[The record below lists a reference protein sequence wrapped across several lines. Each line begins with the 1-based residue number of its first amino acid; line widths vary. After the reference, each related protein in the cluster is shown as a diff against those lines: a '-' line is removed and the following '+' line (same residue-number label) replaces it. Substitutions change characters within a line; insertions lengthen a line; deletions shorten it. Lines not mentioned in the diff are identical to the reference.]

1 MLFKVVHV
9 CISLMYTLKRRCVV
23 GLFLH
28 TYIRTYIRTQKFP
41 SFVLKE
47 SNDEMKNVKR
57 KLPLIFFIEEKDEG
71 KTRPPRALSPPAWPS
86 GAPSNR
92 ARGVCGGGLLLLLRV
107 RPVLVGHHQ
116 RKAQNARY
124 FSIIIIIINNN
135 IVFVLPGGRGVGI
148 RSRSPRRLGLRRHE
162 MRLGRAQR
170 TRDSFVFV

>member
-9 CISLMYTLKRRCVV
+9 CISLMYTLKRTRCVV

-28 TYIRTYIRTQKFP
+28 TYIHTYTKIPF
-41 SFVLKE
+41 LCALE
-47 SNDEMKNVKR
+47 SNDEMKNMSKENSPSF
-57 KLPLIFFIEEKDEG
+57 LIEEKDEG

-92 ARGVCGGGLLLLLRV
+92 GGGGGGLLLLLRV

-124 FSIIIIIINNN
+124 FSIIIIIINN

-170 TRDSFVFV
+170 TRDSFIFV

>member
-23 GLFLH
+23 GLILH
-28 TYIRTYIRTQKFP
+28 NKTQKFP
-41 SFVLKE
+41 SFVLE
-47 SNDEMKNVKR
+47 SNDEMKNMSKENSPSF
-57 KLPLIFFIEEKDEG
+57 LIEEKDEG

-124 FSIIIIIINNN
+124 FSIIIIIINN

>member
-1 MLFKVVHV
+1 MLLKVVHV
-9 CISLMYTLKRRCVV
+9 CISLMCTLKRTRCVV

-28 TYIRTYIRTQKFP
+28 TYVRTYTKIPF
-41 SFVLKE
+41 LCALE
-47 SNDEMKNVKR
+47 SNDEMKNMSKENSPSF
-57 KLPLIFFIEEKDEG
+57 LIEEKDEG

-92 ARGVCGGGLLLLLRV
+92 ARGVCGGLLLLLLRV

-124 FSIIIIIINNN
+124 FSIIIIIN

-170 TRDSFVFV
+170 TRDSFIFV

>member
-1 MLFKVVHV
+1 MLFKVVPVVHV
-9 CISLMYTLKRRCVV
+9 CISLMCTLKRRCVV
-23 GLFLH
+23 GLILH
-28 TYIRTYIRTQKFP
+28 NKTQKFP
-41 SFVLKE
+41 SFVLE
-47 SNDEMKNVKR
+47 SNDEMKNMSKENSPSF
-57 KLPLIFFIEEKDEG
+57 LIEEKDEG

-86 GAPSNR
+86 GPPSNR
-92 ARGVCGGGLLLLLRV
+92 GVCDGGLLLLLRV

-124 FSIIIIIINNN
+124 FSIIIIIINN

-170 TRDSFVFV
+170 TRDSFIFV

>member
-1 MLFKVVHV
+1 M
-9 CISLMYTLKRRCVV
+9 RRRS
-23 GLFLH
+23 FSTYIH
-28 TYIRTYIRTQKFP
+28 TYVHTYVHKNSLPLCSKNRMMKRKTSKENSP
-41 SFVLKE
+41 SFL
-47 SNDEMKNVKR
+47 
-57 KLPLIFFIEEKDEG
+57 IEEKDEG

-124 FSIIIIIINNN
+124 FSIIIIIINN